1 MGLWSKIKSRLS
13 GFWKT
18 NKTASLIIVF
28 GLILFQ
34 TSEIIWRDI
43 DPTKPIWLILSW
55 SIAYFSLVLGLIL
68 IGLNEK
74 VFIFRFFGKIKARL
88 FKIWSKHKVGILI
101 LVFGLALF
109 YTTVIILR
117 STDPIM
123 PYWVS
128 LMRYTSYFSWF
139 LGLLLIAGKRKWY
152 IASNVI
158 VVVMLVLIVEIVCF
172 WLMGF
177 PNQTMK
183 IYEAQEFAHDNRARY
198 LGYSARVDTTYIE
211 HKFGPNGDTLFSATY
226 TLDKQGHRF
235 TPEIDSTNGKY
246 SLFFGCSI
254 ALGYG
259 LNDDQTLAYHFQ
271 NESKSKAY
279 NYAWNGYGTNHMLA
293 LIQNEKL
300 NKEVKEKDGTGY
312 YIFFWDHIFRS
323 VCSMKYYT
331 QWLYTS
337 PYYYLEGDKLVHD
350 RSFVDGR
357 YWQSTFYE
365 YLSQSAI
372 KNYFEIEHPFKLN
385 ESHFDLVTEMILES
399 KKEYKRQF
407 GNDDFVVVIYP
418 AYKAYTKR
426 QMKEFLGY
434 LRKKKIRY
442 VDLSNTIKY
451 SGKYSLNGDAHPSSE
466 TNALLAKKLF
476 EKTK

>member
-1 MGLWSKIKSRLS
+1 MGLGNKIKSRLS
-13 GFWKT
+13 EFWKT
-18 NKTASLIIVF
+18 HKKASLIIAF
-28 GLILFQ
+28 GLILYQ
-34 TSEIIWRDI
+34 TTEIIWRDI
-43 DPTKPIWLILSW
+43 DPTMPIWLILMW
-55 SIAYFSLVLGLIL
+55 SIAYFSLALGLIL
-68 IGLNEK
+68 IARKET
-74 VFIFRFFGKIKARL
+74 VFIFRILGKIKAHLLKVWR
-88 FKIWSKHKVGILI
+88 KHRVGILI
-101 LVFGLALF
+101 LVFGSALF
-109 YTTVIILR
+109 YASVVILR
-117 STDPIM
+117 GTDPIM

-128 LMRYTSYFSWF
+128 LMRYASYFSLF
-139 LGLLLIAGKRKWY
+139 LGLLLIVAKRKWY

-172 WLMGF
+172 WLIGF
-177 PNQTMK
+177 PDQTIK
-183 IYEAQEFAHDNRARY
+183 TYEVQEFAHDNRARY
-198 LGYSARVDTTYIE
+198 LGYSARTDTSYTE
-211 HKFGPNGDTLFSATY
+211 HKMGPNGDTLFSATY
-226 TLDKQGHRF
+226 TLDEMGHRV

-300 NKEVKEKDGTGY
+300 NEEVKEKDGTGY

-331 QWLYTS
+331 KWLYTS
-337 PYYYLEGDKLVHD
+337 PYYYLDGDKLVHD
-350 RSFVDGR
+350 RTFVDGR

-365 YLSQSAI
+365 YFSESAI
-372 KNYFEIEHPFKLN
+372 KNYFKIEHPFKLN

-399 KKEYKRQF
+399 KKEYKEQF

-418 AYKAYTKR
+418 TYKVYTGG
-426 QMKEFLGY
+426 QMKEFLSY

-451 SGKYSLNGDAHPSSE
+451 SGKYSLNGDPHPNSE